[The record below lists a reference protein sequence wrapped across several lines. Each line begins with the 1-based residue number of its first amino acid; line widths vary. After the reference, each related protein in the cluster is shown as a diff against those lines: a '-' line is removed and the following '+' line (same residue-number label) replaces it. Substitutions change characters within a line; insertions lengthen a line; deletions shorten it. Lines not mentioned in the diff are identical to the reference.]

1 MNFFSLRKP
10 TLLACLNFG
19 AAFTPNMAFAAEAL
33 TKESLLEGC
42 EIPARREYP
51 VSKEIK
57 PCDDFYGYTCSEVI
71 KSFKLRE
78 DRSIH
83 FFALSDSSERLLC
96 AQKKYFSKL
105 PSLPNLSA
113 RAVAIR
119 DNYLGC
125 MNEKASAAEEQQL
138 VAQEKK
144 ALLGIKTNAALQALL
159 RERMVT
165 PDQSLI
171 SFDTGPN
178 QDKPEMRDLF
188 FDGDMLSLPERSYYE
203 KPEVVADLKKLM
215 VTFFKTIKLDHPEKR
230 ADTVIAFEKE
240 LANVYPLPNDFRKRQ
255 VMKNGISSADARK
268 KYPRLGLDIV
278 LDQAPQTMI
287 VRDMEPE
294 AMLFLNDA
302 VAKLPVTTWQNIL
315 LFHSATQFMDDA
327 YPEYFN
333 QAFAFRGKHLGG
345 ANARAVREERCT
357 KRVMSTFNK
366 EIDAELV
373 DVMFPGFPE
382 ERFVKLAEAVR
393 GSIIKGIQD
402 NKWLSDGGRKAA
414 INKMTKAQLQVVKPR
429 TEDEWDFTPPAVYSP
444 NKPYDNKRILRK
456 NLIAK
461 ELKEMTEPRKRERWS
476 MGPLTVNAYY
486 SPPDN
491 KFVLPIGILQY
502 PLYDPSIPEEANFA
516 AIGTIIGHEL
526 GHGIDDKGSQYDA
539 DGKLNNWMS
548 PDDLKEFKSRGI
560 MFVKQFEKVGHNG
573 ELTLGENVGDHVG
586 LTFSHH
592 AAFPSGKETA
602 EQNKTFYTQYGRVW
616 CNVARPKLEEMLRK
630 TDPHSAGRERINQQV
645 IHQQG
650 FYDAFSCK
658 EGDKMYIAPKDR
670 IRVW

>member
-1 MNFFSLRKP
+1 MKSLIWPRKNLFTFILAFFSASSVCHAAP
-10 TLLACLNFG
+10 T
-19 AAFTPNMAFAAEAL
+19 L
-33 TKESLLEGC
+33 TKEMLLEGC

-51 VSKEIK
+51 LSKEVK

-71 KSFKLRE
+71 RSFKLRE

-96 AQKKYFSKL
+96 AQKKYFSKIGEL
-105 PSLPNLSA
+105 ANLSP
-113 RAVAIR
+113 RAMEIR
-119 DNYLGC
+119 DNYLAC
-125 MNEKASAAEEQQL
+125 MNEKASASEEIEA

-144 ALLGIKTNAALQALL
+144 LILALKTSQELQSFL
-159 RERMVT
+159 RERIIS
-165 PDQSLI
+165 PDQKLI
-171 SFDTGPN
+171 SFDSGPN
-178 QDKPEMRDLF
+178 QDRPEIRDLY
-188 FDGDMLSLPERSYYE
+188 FDGELLSLPERSYYE
-203 KPEVVADLKKLM
+203 KKEVVADLKKLM
-215 VTFFKTIKLDHPEKR
+215 ITFFKTLKLDHPEKR
-230 ADTVIAFEKE
+230 ADSVLAFEKE
-240 LANVYPLPNDFRKRQ
+240 LAKVYPLPNDFRERQ
-255 VMKNGISSADARK
+255 VMKNGISAADARK

-278 LDQAPQTMI
+278 LDKVPSSVL
-287 VRDMEPE
+287 VRDIEPE

-302 VAKLPVTTWQNIL
+302 LVKIPVSTWQNIL
-315 LFHSATQFMDDA
+315 LFHSATEYMDDA
-327 YPEYFN
+327 YPDYFK
-333 QAFAFRGKHLGG
+333 QAFAFRNKHLGG
-345 ANARAVREERCT
+345 PNARAVRDERCT

-382 ERFVKLAEAVR
+382 ERFVKLVESVR
-393 GSIIKGIQD
+393 SSIIKGIQD
-402 NKWLSDGGRKAA
+402 NKWLSETARKAA
-414 INKMTKAQLQVVKPR
+414 TAKMTKAQLQVVKPR
-429 TEDEWDFTPPAVYSP
+429 TDDEWNFTPLAVYSP
-444 NKPYDNKRILRK
+444 VKPYENKKILRR

-461 ELKEMTEPRKRERWS
+461 ELKELGEPRKRERWE

-502 PLYDPSIPEEANFA
+502 PLYDPSMPEEANFA

-526 GHGIDDKGSQYDA
+526 GHAIDDKGSEYDA
-539 DGKLNNWMS
+539 DGKLNNWMT
-548 PDDLKEFKSRGI
+548 PDDLKSFKSRGI

-573 ELTLGENVGDHVG
+573 QLTLGENVGDHVG
-586 LTFSHH
+586 LTFSYQ
-592 AAFPSGKETA
+592 AAFPQGKATL
-602 EQNKTFYTQYGRVW
+602 EQNKNFYTQYGRVW

-645 IHQQG
+645 VHQQG

-658 EGDKMYIAPKDR
+658 AGDKMYIEPKDR